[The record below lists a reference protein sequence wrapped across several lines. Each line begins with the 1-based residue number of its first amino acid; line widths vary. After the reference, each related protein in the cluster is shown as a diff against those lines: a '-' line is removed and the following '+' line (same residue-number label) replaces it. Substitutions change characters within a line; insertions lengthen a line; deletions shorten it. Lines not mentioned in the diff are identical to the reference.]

1 MTVIR
6 LCWYEVQVGATIG
19 IARQMEAIR
28 ACLKDRHG
36 FEGDGWGA
44 RTSEVRRA

>member
-6 LCWYEVQVGATIG
+6 LRWYEVQVGATIG

-36 FEGDGWGA
+36 FEDVGGA
-44 RTSEVRRA
+44 LAQVKCVVL